1 VQRFP
6 ASDLKNVYSP
16 FHAPH
21 VRVMDRETFQV
32 ETGGGFGGRFRD
44 PDRYTPENIEWVEEN
59 LDVVTGPIVVRVRT
73 DPRSPC

>member
-1 VQRFP
+1 
-6 ASDLKNVYSP
+6 
-16 FHAPH
+16 
-21 VRVMDRETFQV
+21 MDRETFQV
-32 ETGGGFGGRFRD
+32 ETGDGFGGRFRD